1 MAFSEGER
9 EEKAFHLSRFFKPAA
24 PIQKKDLFAGRKPQ
38 MRAVVDAINQDGR
51 HVVLYGERGVGKTSL
66 SNMLFPA
73 IQFVGSVVMTPQIN
87 CTSQDTFAAI
97 WKRVFEEIQFEAA
110 ETEELELPET
120 ALNRLADYTQQYA
133 DDLAPD
139 VVRRVLLEIGK
150 EVLLVTI
157 IDEFETVEL
166 EETRQTMADTLK
178 FLSDRNVPATVVLIG
193 VADDVEGLIR
203 DHESTE
209 RCLLQVPMP
218 RMSREEITEI
228 ITNGLENVEMTV
240 EASALRSMSSITK
253 GLPHYAH
260 LLGLHAGR
268 AALDK
273 GKTCVMVEDLMVGI
287 KTTIDKVQA
296 SVQRY
301 YRQAISSSRKD
312 AQFKNVL
319 LACAMSQ
326 TDEFGYFA
334 PVDVRAPLSKIRGA
348 SCEIESFSRHLHA
361 FSESDRGPVL
371 KREAHG
377 TSRPRFRFHNPL
389 VQPYVLLRGFA
400 EALIKEEDLRE
411 AMRDQ
416 TEDGLLF

>member
-1 MAFSEGER
+1 MALSEGER
-9 EEKAFHLSRFFKPAA
+9 EEKAFHLSRFFKPAT

-38 MRAVVDAINQDGR
+38 VRAVVDAINQDGR
-51 HVVLYGERGVGKTSL
+51 HVVLYGERGAGKTSL

-73 IQFVGSVVMTPQIN
+73 IQCPGSVVMTPQIN

-110 ETEELELPET
+110 DTEEFELPEN
-120 ALNRLADYTQQYA
+120 ALNLLADYTQQYA

-139 VVRRVLLEIGK
+139 IVRRVLLEIGK
-150 EVLLVTI
+150 EAILVTI
-157 IDEFETVEL
+157 IDEFETLEL
-166 EETRQTMADTLK
+166 EATRQTMADTVK

-193 VADDVEGLIR
+193 VSDDVEGLIR

-228 ITNGLENVEMTV
+228 VTNGLNNVGMTI
-240 EASALRSMSSITK
+240 EESALRSMSSITK

-260 LLGLHAGR
+260 LLGLHSGR
-268 AALDK
+268 AALDR
-273 GKTCVMVEDLMVGI
+273 GKTCVMVEDLMMGV
-287 KTTIDKVQA
+287 KTAIDKVQA

-312 AQFKNVL
+312 AQFKSVL
-319 LACAMSQ
+319 LACAMAQ

-334 PVDVRAPLSKIRGA
+334 PVDVRAPLSRIRGEI
-348 SCEIESFSRHLHA
+348 CKIESFSRHLHA

-371 KREAHG
+371 RKEAHG
-377 TSRPRFRFHNPL
+377 ASRPRFRFHNPL
-389 VQPYVLLRGFA
+389 IQPYVLLKGIA
-400 EALIKEEDLRE
+400 EQVIKEEDLRE
-411 AMRDQ
+411 AMCKP
-416 TEDGLLF
+416 TKNGMLF